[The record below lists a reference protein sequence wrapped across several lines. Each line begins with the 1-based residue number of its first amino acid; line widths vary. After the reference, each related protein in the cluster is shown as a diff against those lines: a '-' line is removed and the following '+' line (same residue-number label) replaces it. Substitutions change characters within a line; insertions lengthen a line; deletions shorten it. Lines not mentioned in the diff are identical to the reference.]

1 MYLLYTRIIEEV
13 ISMRRWFV
21 SLLVIS
27 ALLLPGSALQAKTTE
42 PAKASSTAEH
52 KKAHKHKKFFHRKHH
67 KKAGEAET
75 GTSTA
80 PK

>member
-1 MYLLYTRIIEEV
+1 
-13 ISMRRWFV
+13 MRRWFV